1 MRERESRTVL
11 TQVSPAPTRVTTI
24 SFKLPPFRPS
34 VPEVWFAQIKA
45 QFATRGITAQWT
57 KFEYMYTVASKYI
70 RHRSTQPFSFTH
82 PLLDPTTHSEGSRLA
97 DLVATRQEFTTP
109 PHLRMES
116 PCMQDPNFSTL
127 LKNAEGPSVR
137 KRLSKEHWIGYDPWG
152 TFLHTN
158 YYYLIH

>member
-1 MRERESRTVL
+1 MNKVGFFMRERESRTVL

-82 PLLDPTTHSEGSRLA
+82 PLLDPTTRSEGSRLA
-97 DLVATRQEFTTP
+97 DLVATRAGVHHPT
-109 PHLRMES
+109 S
-116 PCMQDPNFSTL
+116 PEDGKPMHARPQFFNLT
-127 LKNAEGPSVR
+127 
-137 KRLSKEHWIGYDPWG
+137 
-152 TFLHTN
+152 
-158 YYYLIH
+158 